1 MYKAKKNKKL
11 VAAVITVGVYNA
23 KKNKKLVATAQA
35 EWKLAYV
42 AKPDNLWM
50 RHVKGHSDNEWNEV
64 ADDLAKRG
72 CGGRRYVGPPM
83 VD

>member
-1 MYKAKKNKKL
+1 MASALIKYKLREQRKAEERR
-11 VAAVITVGVYNA
+11 AARADSN
-23 KKNKKLVATAQA
+23 
-35 EWKLAYV
+35 
-42 AKPDNLWM
+42 
-50 RHVKGHSDNEWNEV
+50 HEWNEV